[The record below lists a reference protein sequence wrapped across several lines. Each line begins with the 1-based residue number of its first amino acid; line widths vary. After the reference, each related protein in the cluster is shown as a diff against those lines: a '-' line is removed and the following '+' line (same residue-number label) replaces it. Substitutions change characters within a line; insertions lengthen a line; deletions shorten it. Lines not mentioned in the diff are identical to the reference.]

1 MDKED
6 FKEWFA
12 TSFGINGLASGNY
25 TYEDFADVRTA
36 IWAMVKS
43 GLGFAELSSLAEIA
57 GDITDDEDLRWVT
70 ESIEELKLDQLEKAI
85 R

>member
-6 FKEWFA
+6 FKEWLA
-12 TSFGINGLASGNY
+12 KEFGTNGLASGNY
-25 TYEDFADVRTA
+25 TYEDFADVRNA

-43 GLGFAELSSLAEIA
+43 GLGFTELSSLVELAS
-57 GDITDDEDLRWVT
+57 DICDDEDLKWVT
-70 ESIEELKLDQLEKAI
+70 ESIDELKLDYLEKAI